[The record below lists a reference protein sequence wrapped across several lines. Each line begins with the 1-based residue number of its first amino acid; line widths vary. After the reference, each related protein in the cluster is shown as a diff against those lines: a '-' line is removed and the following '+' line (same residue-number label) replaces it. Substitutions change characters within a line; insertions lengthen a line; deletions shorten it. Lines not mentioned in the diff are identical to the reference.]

1 MRLEI
6 WRVLERYN
14 FHPSGEVLFTSG
26 SEVEVEF
33 TSGIEVEA
41 LTNGSVV
48 FFPPRFEWTNRK
60 ATFGVIELVVM
71 DTRWIVGTSTSG
83 IEVEVE

>member
-1 MRLEI
+1 MTYI
-6 WRVLERYN
+6 
-14 FHPSGEVLFTSG
+14 S
-26 SEVEVEF
+26 

-41 LTNGSVV
+41 LTNRSVV

-71 DTRWIVGTSTSG
+71 DTR
-83 IEVEVE
+83 